1 MAAPLPALPAPR
13 RSRPA
18 ALRLLTASVCLSA
31 ALALSACGPTGSSG
45 SSGSS
50 SASASASHGGVTLA
64 ERTGAAED
72 SGSTSTA
79 ESRPTTQEPTEPAT
93 SAAPSPT
100 ASATWSTPS
109 IKFYNEDT
117 SIWYQDDNVVN
128 LDSVSSDGNIEGYRT
143 NNNACFGFVTRET
156 SQRVWSQRGNDD
168 LSSSI
173 LIERKQQVLSDYNA
187 QGAVAV
193 DLVRDDGGTMQGY
206 ELAFSAT
213 MNYVDAPAEPVEG
226 YRFARTVGD
235 SGFQFEVM
243 VLCQSGRNLSVDQW
257 HTLLGGLRLEGLDA
271 QAM

>member
-1 MAAPLPALPAPR
+1 MLTASSCPSFR
-13 RSRPA
+13 HRHPA
-18 ALRLLTASVCLSA
+18 ALRLLTAALCLSA
-31 ALALSACGPTGSSG
+31 ALSLSACGSDGSPATSPR
-45 SSGSS
+45 SPRTS
-50 SASASASHGGVTLA
+50 SASSPSASPSPSHSGVTLSQRTEAAEPPSDSEASAS
-64 ERTGAAED
+64 
-72 SGSTSTA
+72 
-79 ESRPTTQEPTEPAT
+79 
-93 SAAPSPT
+93 PSPT

-117 SIWYQDDNVVN
+117 SIWHQDDSVVN

-193 DLVRDDGGTMQGY
+193 DHVRDDGGTMQGY

>member
-1 MAAPLPALPAPR
+1 MPTATSFPSFR
-13 RSRPA
+13 RSHPTG
-18 ALRLLTASVCLSA
+18 LRLLIAAACLSA
-31 ALALSACGPTGSSG
+31 ALTVSACGSRGSST
-45 SSGSS
+45 SS
-50 SASASASHGGVTLA
+50 SHASASSSHRGVTLV
-64 ERTGAAED
+64 ERTDAPEEPSDA
-72 SGSTSTA
+72 TSTEGTDGA
-79 ESRPTTQEPTEPAT
+79 PATKEPKEPAT
-93 SAAPSPT
+93 SASPSPT
-100 ASATWSTPS
+100 ASATWSTPT

-117 SIWYQDDNVVN
+117 SIWYQDDSVVN

-193 DLVRDDGGTMQGY
+193 DHVRDDGGTMQGY